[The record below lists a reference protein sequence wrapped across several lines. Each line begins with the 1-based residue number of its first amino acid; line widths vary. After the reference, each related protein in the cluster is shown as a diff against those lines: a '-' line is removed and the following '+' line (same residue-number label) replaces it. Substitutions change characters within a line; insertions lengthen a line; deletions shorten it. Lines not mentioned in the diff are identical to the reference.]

1 MSPLATLLAP
11 GKQGISRFP
20 CKVFSCMLKVFDR
33 AGSVASRVG
42 DAVGVAFRIVPLR
55 RHPGLLRIS
64 RLNTWPARTP
74 VNASAS
80 ALLPPPHD
88 SGPVWLATPSPY
100 GSFIHCTLPVF
111 PALSGHSIFPLSSIY
126 FSLLLQMLKCSKDLR
141 IHLSCKKAST
151 SSASFSPPS
160 TSSDKACRRT
170 LCVSVTHIRDPNCCY
185 RPQAFLIHA
194 MSSEGGPVFVPP
206 GVVSLLR
213 LSTGSPADIF
223 SAGVFCQ
230 TASRFGSKSVSV
242 LIMVHART
250 SIFAASLTRIL
261 VRMPRSFSRPLR

>member
-1 MSPLATLLAP
+1 MSGSILSTIRPPENTRTLPSVAETTTPVAAVRAVTAAAAACRAP
-11 GKQGISRFP
+11 KP
-20 CKVFSCMLKVFDR
+20 
-33 AGSVASRVG
+33 AGSSTSTLKAARY
-42 DAVGVAFRIVPLR
+42 
-55 RHPGLLRIS
+55 
-64 RLNTWPARTP
+64 TPAGKNR
-74 VNASAS
+74 
-80 ALLPPPHD
+80 
-88 SGPVWLATPSPY
+88 
-100 GSFIHCTLPVF
+100 
-111 PALSGHSIFPLSSIY
+111 GHSIFPLSSIY

-213 LSTGSPADIF
+213 P
-223 SAGVFCQ
+223 
-230 TASRFGSKSVSV
+230 
-242 LIMVHART
+242 
-250 SIFAASLTRIL
+250 
-261 VRMPRSFSRPLR
+261 